1 MSEDLVKVNKELSVF
16 SDSTNFEMAQRAAKL
31 LSSSKLVPTN
41 YQNNIPD
48 CLIALE
54 MANRIGTSPLMVMQN
69 LYIVHGKPG
78 WSSQFLISA
87 LNASGKFTSL
97 RYEMSGKDDDYG
109 CVAIAND
116 GSGNKLDSPRVTISM
131 AKKEGWFGKAGSKWQ
146 SMPELMLRYRA
157 ATLFVRLYAPELTMG
172 FKCEDELIDIT
183 PVKEEKVSKF
193 EERPVDIYNHSV
205 PRPLEGFSI
214 SPSANTSTKI
224 EPITETLL

>member
-1 MSEDLVKVNKELSVF
+1 MSNEIIKTESKAEVSAFSSTTSFEL
-16 SDSTNFEMAQRAAKL
+16 AQRSAKL
-31 LSSSKLVPTN
+31 LSSSKLIPTN
-41 YQNNIPD
+41 FQNNLPD

-54 MANRIGTSPLMVMQN
+54 MANRIGTSPLIVMQN

-87 LNASGKFTSL
+87 LNASGKFSSL

-109 CVAIAND
+109 CVAVATDNY
-116 GSGNKLDSPRVTISM
+116 GNKLDSPRVTIGM

-172 FKCEDELIDIT
+172 FHCADEIIDIT
-183 PVKEEKVSKF
+183 PEPVKTSRFEKAAAAFEVKEDKPFLNYKM
-193 EERPVDIYNHSV
+193 VDK
-205 PRPLEGFSI
+205 RD
-214 SPSANTSTKI
+214 
-224 EPITETLL
+224 LLV